1 MDNGGRCIN
10 RQRCHRYGGRVSRNF
25 RLKKFREKFSVGK
38 VWSDFDRE
46 EKDIGEEDRK
56 RGMEMEDKRGRRRRR
71 KTPE

>member
-46 EKDIGEEDRK
+46 EKDIGGEDRK

>member
-10 RQRCHRYGGRVSRNF
+10 RQRCQVSRNF
-25 RLKKFREKFSVGK
+25 RLRKFREKFSVGK

>member
-10 RQRCHRYGGRVSRNF
+10 RQRWSG
-25 RLKKFREKFSVGK
+25 KQKFSIQKVREKFSVGK
-38 VWSDFDRE
+38 VWSDFNRE

>member
-46 EKDIGEEDRK
+46 EKDIGEEDGK